1 MINRKTLL
9 ATAAAVSA
17 MALPAAPA
25 QAQSDPYLGQ
35 MMVWGGNF
43 CPRGWFT
50 ATGSLLPISSNTA
63 LFSLLGTTYGGD
75 GRTTF
80 ALPDMRGRAPIA
92 PGTGPGLSTYVLGQ
106 RGGVETVTLN
116 ETTMPSHTHTAI
128 ADANLP
134 TSSAAPDTNS
144 PNGNSLAT
152 YPAGT
157 NAYKSGAGDQTGMT
171 VLGSI
176 AINNTGGSQAHEN
189 RSPYIAA
196 QWCIAGVG
204 VFPSRN

>member
-1 MINRKTLL
+1 MINRKMLF
-9 ATAAAVSA
+9 ASAAAVSA
-17 MALPAAPA
+17 LALPAAPA
-25 QAQSDPYLGQ
+25 QAQAEPYLGQ

-50 ATGSLLPISSNTA
+50 ANGALLAISQNTA

-80 ALPDMRGRAPIA
+80 ALPDMSGRAPIG
-92 PGTGPGLSTYVLGQ
+92 PGTGPGLSTYQLGQ
-106 RGGVETVTLN
+106 RGGLEFVTLT
-116 ETTMPSHTHTAI
+116 ETTMPSHTHTVTV
-128 ADANLP
+128 DAKLP

-152 YPAGT
+152 YPGT
-157 NAYKSGAGDQTGMT
+157 VNAYKTGVGDQTGMT
-171 VLGSI
+171 VTGAIS
-176 AINNTGGSQAHEN
+176 INNTGGSQSHEN
-189 RSPYIAA
+189 RSPYLAA

-204 VFPSRN
+204 VYPSRN